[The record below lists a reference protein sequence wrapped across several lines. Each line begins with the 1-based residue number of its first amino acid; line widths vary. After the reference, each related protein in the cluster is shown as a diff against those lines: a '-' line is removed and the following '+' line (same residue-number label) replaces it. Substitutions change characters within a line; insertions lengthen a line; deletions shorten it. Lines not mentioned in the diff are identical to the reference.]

1 MVSFFFTP
9 IYMFILN
16 FIVLFSVKKG
26 SIIAYRSAWGSLLS
40 EQIYLI
46 FYKLKNS
53 VFLVNNNI
61 KLFNYRYH
69 FTVVTS
75 RSTSYFLFSFWIF
88 FFFFGEFLLL
98 LVFNFTTPIDTI
110 TSDSFFLI
118 KQHIIFLTE
127 TMSSKLG
134 SSLSFYI
141 YFLTSCSILYLI
153 NLSYASNYNF
163 YKLGTAS
170 ATIPILIFL
179 F

>member
-16 FIVLFSVKKG
+16 FIVLFNVKKG
-26 SIIAYRSAWGSLLS
+26 SIIAYRSAWSSLLS
-40 EQIYLI
+40 NQVYLI
-46 FYKLKNS
+46 FYRLKNS
-53 VFLVNNNI
+53 MSSASNNI
-61 KLFNYRYH
+61 KLFNYSYH

-141 YFLTSCSILYLI
+141 YFLTSCSVLYLI

-163 YKLGTAS
+163 YKLGMTGAI
-170 ATIPILIFL
+170 IPTFIFL